1 MDFRTLQ
8 HFQSLAEALH
18 FGRASE
24 ACHMSP
30 SALSRSIRALEDD
43 LGVPLFLRDNR
54 SVSLTHE
61 GKLFQAYARE
71 TIGDWNQIRQRLLA
85 EAETLAGE
93 IRIYCSVTAS
103 YSFLYELL
111 SEFRLRHP
119 RIEIKLHTGDPAS
132 AIGRVQRGAEDVA
145 ISARPDTLPPGLAF
159 RSMTISP
166 LVFIAPDDGTDWR
179 RLEGNRNS
187 EHWARVPVILSE
199 QDLARQRVDDWFR
212 AMKVQPQVYAQ
223 VSGNEAIVSMVGLGF
238 GVGVVPKIV
247 LDNSP
252 LGSRVRVLNVRPRLA
267 PYDVGLCAL
276 DRRLK
281 DPIIRALWSQLK

>member
-1 MDFRTLQ
+1 R
-8 HFQSLAEALH
+8 
-18 FGRASE
+18 G
-24 ACHMSP
+24 
-30 SALSRSIRALEDD
+30 LEED
-43 LGVPLFLRDNR
+43 LGVALFLRDNR

-71 TIGDWNQIRQRLLA
+71 TLGDWKQIRQQLLA
-85 EAETLAGE
+85 ESETLAGE

-132 AIGRVQRGAEDVA
+132 AIARVQRGAEDVA

-179 RLEGNRNS
+179 HLEGSRQAAGKS

-212 AMKVQPQVYAQ
+212 ALKVQPQVYAQ

-252 LGSRVRVLNVRPRLA
+252 LGSRVRVLNVRPKLA

-276 DRRLK
+276 ERRLK
-281 DPIIRALWSQLK
+281 DPIIRALWSQLR

>member
-1 MDFRTLQ
+1 MDLKTLQ
-8 HFQSLAEALH
+8 QFQSLAETLH

-24 ACHMSP
+24 ACHVSP
-30 SALSRSIRALEDD
+30 SSLSRSIRALEDH
-43 LGVPLFLRDNR
+43 LGVTLFLRDNR
-54 SVSLTHE
+54 SVALTHE

-71 TIGDWNQIRQRLLA
+71 TLGDWNQIRQRLLA
-85 EAETLAGE
+85 EAETLSGE

-111 SEFRLRHP
+111 SEFRRSHP

-132 AIGRVQRGAEDVA
+132 AIARVQRGAEDVA

-179 RLEGNRNS
+179 HLEGNAKS
-187 EHWARVPVILSE
+187 EPWSRVPVILSE
-199 QDLARQRVDDWFR
+199 QDLARQRIDDWFR
-212 AMKVQPQVYAQ
+212 ALKVQPQVYAQ

-252 LGSRVRVLNVRPRLA
+252 LGSRVRVLNVRPKLK